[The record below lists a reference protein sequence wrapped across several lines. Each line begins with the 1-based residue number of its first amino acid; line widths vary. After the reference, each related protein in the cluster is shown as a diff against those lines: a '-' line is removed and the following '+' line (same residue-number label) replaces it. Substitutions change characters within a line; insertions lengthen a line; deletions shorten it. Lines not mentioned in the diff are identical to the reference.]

1 MGRGSVPTQGWQS
14 EQHVPSAE
22 VVISGAAH
30 LPQPFTDSGDFP
42 QALIKYSEFPGRGG
56 GVTGKGEVLAAPRG
70 FGQDLPSLRLDPRQT
85 QWRGQ
90 LCLFLPRQ

>member
-1 MGRGSVPTQGWQS
+1 MASLAGWHC

-42 QALIKYSEFPGRGG
+42 QAVIKYSEFPGSGG
-56 GVTGKGEVLAAPRG
+56 SYG
-70 FGQDLPSLRLDPRQT
+70 
-85 QWRGQ
+85 
-90 LCLFLPRQ
+90 